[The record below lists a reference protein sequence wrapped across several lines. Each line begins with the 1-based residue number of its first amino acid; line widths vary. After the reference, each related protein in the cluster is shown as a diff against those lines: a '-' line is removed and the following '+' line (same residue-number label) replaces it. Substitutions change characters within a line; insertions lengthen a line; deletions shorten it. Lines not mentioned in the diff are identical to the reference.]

1 MSVRAAI
8 TGLLQQDGINFVL
21 TNRIPRRALSIFMG
35 WFSRIEQPLVRDLSL
50 AAWRLFCDLDLA
62 EARKVSFHSLHDC
75 FTREL
80 KPGARPV
87 DPDPATLASPCDGIL
102 GACGTIRAGELIQAK
117 DHRYTLADLVAD
129 PALAARF
136 EGGSYVTIRICASMY
151 HRFHAP
157 HDARVHG
164 VTYIAGDAFNVN
176 PVALARVPRLFCRNE
191 RAVIRTRLTASGA
204 ELLLVPVAAVLVAS
218 IRLHFADVRLHLR
231 YTGPTRIPC
240 VATVTKGE
248 ELGWFEHGSTIIVI
262 APPGFTLAPGREPGA
277 RLRAGEAL
285 LRLPEPTVPA

>member
-1 MSVRAAI
+1 
-8 TGLLQQDGINFVL
+8 
-21 TNRIPRRALSIFMG
+21 
-35 WFSRIEQPLVRDLSL
+35 
-50 AAWRLFCDLDLA
+50 
-62 EARKVSFHSLHDC
+62 
-75 FTREL
+75 
-80 KPGARPV
+80 
-87 DPDPATLASPCDGIL
+87 
-102 GACGTIRAGELIQAK
+102 
-117 DHRYTLADLVAD
+117 VAD

-191 RAVIRTRLTASGA
+191 RAVIRTRLEAGGA

-240 VATVTKGE
+240 VARVAKGE
-248 ELGWFEHGSTIIVI
+248 ELGWFEHGSTIIVV
-262 APPGFTLAPGREPGA
+262 APPGFALAPGRAPGT
-277 RLRAGEAL
+277 RVRAGAAL
-285 LRLPEPTVPA
+285 LRLPEPARPA